1 MNQNFGILSQLA
13 APPKGRK
20 PPDRGFY
27 TYGEPE
33 APRGNSAPG
42 GLSVSVRG
50 AVRPPNI
57 ASGGASGA
65 PGMLQRVAGAGP
77 RPGIAPQPAR
87 AAGGVLRA
95 IGGVRGAG
103 SGREDLI
110 DAKLSDGEWVA
121 DAETVALLGDGSS
134 EEGIRRLEEMRERL
148 RSHKG
153 KSLAKGKFSPDAK
166 RPEDYMRRG
175 K

>member
-1 MNQNFGILSQLA
+1 MINNLGILGQLGA
-13 APPKGRK
+13 APKGRK
-20 PPDRGFY
+20 QVDRGFY
-27 TYGEPE
+27 TYGQQQ
-33 APRGNSAPG
+33 APWGNSMPG
-42 GLSVSVRG
+42 GRVSPG
-50 AVRPPNI
+50 ITPNRPANF
-57 ASGGASGA
+57 ASGGPSGASGLLA
-65 PGMLQRVAGAGP
+65 RGAGAD
-77 RPGIAPQPAR
+77 PGAS
-87 AAGGVLRA
+87 GVLRA
-95 IGGVRGAG
+95 IGGVRGDG

-134 EEGIRRLEEMRERL
+134 EEGIRRLDEMRERL

-153 KSLAKGKFSPDAK
+153 QALAKGKFSPDAK